1 MNSSGKKG
9 YVKPPV
15 NPHQEPY
22 VDELNSLFE
31 SLHEHDD
38 RGLVLTIAAFAEDT
52 LELLLLNY
60 LREPKQAKKLV
71 NGFNAPLGTFSA
83 RIKAAYVFGLMRN
96 DGYQTLEILRKI
108 RNKFAHNWNGVSL
121 DRQDIESLINQ
132 FSPSRREEYGVGE
145 SDPGKASGR
154 GRLIEKV
161 SDTLIDLRM
170 LAKTLNKGG
179 IKAPLVMEEMKPV
192 SVEFVEVEQFP
203 DESS

>member
-1 MNSSGKKG
+1 MYRKLIPWAWPTWILARSSMLSSM
-9 YVKPPV
+9 Y
-15 NPHQEPY
+15 
-22 VDELNSLFE
+22 D
-31 SLHEHDD
+31 
-38 RGLVLTIAAFAEDT
+38 I
-52 LELLLLNY
+52 
-60 LREPKQAKKLV
+60 
-71 NGFNAPLGTFSA
+71 
-83 RIKAAYVFGLMRN
+83 
-96 DGYQTLEILRKI
+96 
-108 RNKFAHNWNGVSL
+108 SL